1 MNESHIRQQ
10 IREWLQIHGYYVVL
24 MVASPISHKGIP
36 DLMAYGPNG
45 KRLDIEV
52 KTATG
57 KMSVHQVEYEARIT
71 ELGHTYVLARSL
83 EDVINAMKA

>member
-36 DLMAYGPNG
+36 DLMAYGPKG
-45 KRLDIEV
+45 ERLDIEV
-52 KTATG
+52 KAEKG
-57 KMSVHQVEYEARIT
+57 RQSEHQVKYQEEIERR
-71 ELGHTYVLARSL
+71 GHRYVLARCL
-83 EDVINAMKA
+83 EDVIKEME